1 MSNIYLTVTKRKI
14 SKLRFPKL
22 KKFVSRSVFGELQFT
37 QISLNFK
44 TSCCN
49 LKIRCLGAKLCVAFL
64 LFWFWEGLW
73 RFKVKESM
81 LYFWTKICTLIETR
95 RNRKWKIP
103 RIVLERWNL
112 WFSSNKNSELKVK
125 PWWVRA
131 HQRKQSA
138 LFVTFVLSEENF
150 LTFAFYLHV

>member
-14 SKLRFPKL
+14 SKLRFSKL
-22 KKFVSRSVFGELQFT
+22 KKFVSRSVFGELQLT
-37 QISLNFK
+37 QI
-44 TSCCN
+44 
-49 LKIRCLGAKLCVAFL
+49 L